1 MTRSRALLERLRGS
15 LVDWLGESGGR
26 ARHAPTVRASAIA
39 VRCLGVTLAVAFA
52 TRAATARQGAFEG
65 WDEILDSTYKHDP
78 DRSEVSTFAAQAS
91 ARVRTLVED
100 ARAAM
105 RGGDFLV
112 ASEALQECI
121 NLFPTHLLQV
131 SDRPTRFVGAA
142 EYAKYLI
149 STFPPEGRA
158 AYASFAEL
166 RAGALWRALENSQ
179 DVDRLAEFARAWELT
194 PQGRMALDRIGRLAL
209 ERGDFEQARMVF
221 GRRLSLEDST
231 QVDVTHPTFLAGA
244 AALLDRDP
252 RAGTALLERLPEDA
266 IVLGG
271 EKLSR
276 REGVE
281 RLLKSARPEQFG
293 WPVLGGN
300 NPRSRLPQFDGESL
314 TFLGS
319 WSTPAFDQ
327 NERNPWLS
335 LSTDRRMSNRIA
347 RPFQAVA
354 ARDSFIT
361 NDGLSVRAFSFYSA
375 LPKWRFDGPQ
385 LTGDSNRY
393 YPFDEYLDRGRGR
406 DEPKLLG
413 SLARAIPIAATI
425 AGDVVIAPMIE
436 RQARMREIE
445 FDQTPITPIIPRR
458 GLVALDLETGD
469 LLWRQHREDRPAQD
483 FANKVS
489 IASPPIVVGDRI
501 YAVGSVLEGAINVY
515 AVCLSLRDGHVLW
528 RTPLL
533 IGQQEL
539 TMFNKAFKEFTLQSV
554 SEADG
559 SIFFSTN
566 LGLVACVDAL
576 TGYPRWMTQYEAIE
590 IESSRHYR
598 STLER
603 DIEWVMDAPIVSD
616 GIAVVAPLDSE
627 YCYGF
632 DVATGRPRYAIHY
645 DQGHRLEYVAPL
657 GVTQGVLV
665 IGGLN
670 GIGFHDLRSGA
681 MLDRFRFRENNA
693 WAGKGM
699 LADGRILQPLN
710 DALLDL
716 SFAIDATGVRPSERY
731 IDWQCPSPGNLL
743 LYRDFQVV
751 TSAEQI
757 TVYYDFERLVRRV
770 RERLAAG
777 EASPGDRIDL
787 GELFALRG
795 RAKEAITELEAV
807 LADPAAT
814 ASELRRAATRLSDVH
829 GSLAQEAEAAG
840 DLETAILERR
850 AQMKHAADDASF
862 LRAAESMLAT
872 FDKAAPERADE
883 VLQQI
888 EERCPNALY
897 AFVEYGARGEVP
909 AGVFALD
916 RRARMALDRKDVAA
930 AVAALQGIIDRFPD
944 ADFLG
949 RRAADAAALRIAD
962 LIARNGRDVYAAFDR
977 EAEQSRKTAL
987 ERGSIS
993 ELTDLLRR
1001 FPNAQIANR
1010 VRLDLA
1016 SLRLKSRDF
1025 VEVFRIIG
1033 PALSVA
1039 GNDAERWNGLHCV
1052 ARAAT
1057 AVGDLALARLIL
1069 ERLTKV
1075 GAGNS
1080 SVLEPGRDLD
1090 AAARADLSALGERS
1104 EVATQEV
1111 LLRALPTADFR
1122 KIEYPESSRTI
1133 LIPVAFD
1140 RDDMVLIYDES
1151 RGAER
1156 SAVLRRIDLATLEVK
1171 WNHPVE
1177 AYYVEHN
1184 PIAAFAIG
1192 DRLIVRQ
1199 RDRLFGLDRKSGA
1212 ERFVT
1217 VLPDSPVASV
1227 SGDGLIFMVF
1237 KTSDGS
1243 RIVAYETAT
1252 GNSLWSQSLDF
1263 SVSALQVFA
1272 GGLLATGKSV
1282 ARLATID
1289 ALTGKIEL
1297 SLSSL
1302 AEGATLSARAFDSFG
1317 ALLTLGKVGS
1327 RTALTGYDLRDGRQ
1341 LYRTEEIQRQT
1352 KLEWMLPSPN
1362 GIILPQGTTFG
1373 TTRSARG
1380 ILEVVRLDPRTGGI
1394 EPVVPKLDNVRTAD
1408 YGEGFSSDRLL
1419 VIAADTSMRR
1429 TRPEQIVLLDL
1440 PTGKATR
1447 SFDIPEVTSGPIRY
1461 FGFVTA
1467 THEFFGLIDIQRSAT
1482 SVDRLL
1488 AFSIGADSTVLE
1500 TVEIPSPPL
1509 GMPTQYGI
1517 TPHYFAVMRGGTLYA
1532 FGTRSPQ

>member
-1 MTRSRALLERLRGS
+1 MLCGTVAEWRG
-15 LVDWLGESGGR
+15 VPGESAAHGR
-26 ARHAPTVRASAIA
+26 PAGRSTFVVRYVAA
-39 VRCLGVTLAVAFA
+39 TLAVGFA
-52 TRAATARQGAFEG
+52 TGPASARQGAFEG

-78 DRSEVSTFAAQAS
+78 DKSEVSTFAVQAS
-91 ARVRTLVED
+91 ARVRTLIDD
-100 ARAAM
+100 ARSAM
-105 RGGDFLV
+105 RGGDFQV

-158 AYASFAEL
+158 AYAAFAEL
-166 RAGALWRALENSQ
+166 RAGALWRALEHSQ
-179 DVDRLAEFARAWELT
+179 DVDRLGEFARAWELT

-221 GRRLSLEDST
+221 GRRLALEDST
-231 QVDVTHPTFLAGA
+231 GVDLTHPTFLAGA
-244 AALLDRDP
+244 AAILGRDP
-252 RAGTALLERLPEDA
+252 KSGTALLERVPDDA

-271 EKLSR
+271 QKVSR
-276 REGVE
+276 RDGLELLSSSAPPE
-281 RLLKSARPEQFG
+281 RLG

-300 NPRSRLPQFDGESL
+300 NPRSRFPQFEAEAL
-314 TFLGS
+314 TFQGS
-319 WSTPAFDQ
+319 WATPTFDQ

-361 NDGLSVRAFSFYSA
+361 NDGMSVRAFSFYSA

-385 LTGDSNRY
+385 LTADRNRHY
-393 YPFDEYLDRGRGR
+393 AFDEYLDRGRGR

-436 RQARMREIE
+436 RQAHMREIE

-458 GLVALDLETGD
+458 GLVALDLETGE
-469 LLWRQHREDRPAQD
+469 LLWRQHRDDRPAQD

-539 TMFNKAFKEFTLQSV
+539 TMFNKPFKEFTLQSV

-566 LGLVACVDAL
+566 LGLAACVDAL

-645 DQGHRLEYVAPL
+645 EQGHRLEYVAPL

-699 LADGRILQPLN
+699 LADGRVLQPLN

-757 TVYYDFERLVRRV
+757 TVYYDFERLVKRV

-795 RAKEAITELEAV
+795 RAKEAIVELEAV
-807 LADPAAT
+807 LADPIAT
-814 ASELRRAATRLSDVH
+814 ATELRRATTRLSDVH

-840 DLETAILERR
+840 DLETAIEERR
-850 AQMKHAADDASF
+850 AQMKHAADDSSF
-862 LRAAESMLAT
+862 LRAAESMLAM

-883 VLQQI
+883 VLQRI

-930 AVAALQGIIDRFPD
+930 AVESLQHIIDRFPD

-949 RRAADAAALRIAD
+949 RRAADAAALRIGE
-962 LIARNGRDVYAAFDR
+962 LIARNGREVYSAFDL
-977 EAEQSRKTAL
+977 EAGQLRDSAL
-987 ERGSIS
+987 ERGSVS

-1010 VRLDLA
+1010 VRLDIA
-1016 SLRLKSRDF
+1016 SLRLKARDF
-1025 VEVFRIIG
+1025 VEVFRIVG
-1033 PALSVA
+1033 PALSAA
-1039 GNDAERWNGLHCV
+1039 GNDGERWNGLHCV

-1069 ERLTKV
+1069 ERLTEV
-1075 GAGNS
+1075 GAGNES
-1080 SVLEPGRDLD
+1080 LLEPKRGLD
-1090 AAARADLSALGERS
+1090 AVARADLAALGERAES
-1104 EVATQEV
+1104 ATQEV
-1111 LLRALPTADFR
+1111 RLRALPSSDFR
-1122 KIEYPESSRTI
+1122 KLEYPESGRTI

-1140 RDDMVLIYDES
+1140 REDMVLVYDES
-1151 RGAER
+1151 RGTDR

-1171 WNHPVE
+1171 WSYSVE
-1177 AYYVEHN
+1177 AYFVESN

-1199 RDRLFGLDRKSGA
+1199 RDRLFGLDAKSGG
-1212 ERFVT
+1212 ERFFT
-1217 VLPDSPVASV
+1217 ALPDSPTATA
-1227 SGDGLIFMVF
+1227 SGDGLLFMVF
-1237 KTSDGS
+1237 KASDGS

-1263 SVSALQVFA
+1263 PVSALQVYG

-1289 ALTGKIEL
+1289 ALTGKVEL

-1302 AEGATLSARAFDSFG
+1302 AEGSTLSARVFESFG
-1317 ALLTLGKVGS
+1317 AVLTLGKIGA

-1341 LYRTEEIQRQT
+1341 LYRTEEIQRQS
-1352 KLEWMLPSPN
+1352 KLEWMLPSAK

-1408 YGEGFSSDRLL
+1408 YGEGFSKDRLL
-1419 VIAADTSMRR
+1419 VIAADSSLRR

-1440 PTGKATR
+1440 ASGKAAH
-1447 SFDIPEVTSGPIRY
+1447 SFDIPEVTSGPVRY
-1461 FGFVTA
+1461 FGFVTEND
-1467 THEFFGLIDIQRSAT
+1467 EFFGLIDIQRSAT

-1488 AFSIGADSTVLE
+1488 AFSIGSDATVLE